1 MKFGDKLI
9 LLRKKNGLSQE
20 ELASKLNVSRQS
32 VSKWESNNTY
42 PETDKIIQICN
53 LFDCRMDDL
62 INDKVN
68 DIEQIDRKSKNNLA
82 IVFDSFLEF
91 VIKTINM
98 FSSMKFTSI
107 LKCVVELGIL
117 ILTLFICGL
126 IISSV
131 CINVIMDLVGFLSR
145 DIYYSIYNIVQAII
159 EIVLICFSGII
170 VVHVFKIRY
179 LDFYD
184 KALNDE
190 NTNLN
195 KQELV
200 EENNTIVNKKEKEN
214 NKVKFNINK
223 EPKIIIRDKHTT
235 FAFLT
240 TLSKII
246 VGIFKAFVA
255 VVSCCFVGTLVS
267 IVALLVVSVFLSKYS
282 ILFVGADIGLIGI
295 GIINVIILICL
306 TYFIINK
313 KIDFKKCFFVIL
325 GSLVAVG
332 LGIGLG
338 AIGITEFSFKDDID
352 GIKGN
357 DVSKELEKEVVS
369 NLVIDVHDTE
379 GYTIRIDNSMSD
391 DIIKVVGINHEKFF
405 KKINSWSST
414 DYGMRIYSFHNS
426 SYLEFNEFIN
436 VLNNDLE
443 NKIFRSYYSPDGKIE
458 IVCNE
463 KIAKKLIDNAKKIYL
478 VDYEKT
484 DYGYKV
490 NSYAQKIYLDYN
502 CEMEYDARNGEYSY
516 DDNCVCTKE
525 VRMAPNGELIDF
537 DCKYKDE

>member
-107 LKCVVELGIL
+107 LKCGIELGIL
-117 ILTLFICGL
+117 ILILFVCGL

>member
-42 PETDKIIQICN
+42 PETDKIIQICI

-68 DIEQIDRKSKNNLA
+68 DIEQIDRKNKNNLA

-117 ILTLFICGL
+117 ILILFVCGL

-195 KQELV
+195 EQDLV
-200 EENNTIVNKKEKEN
+200 EENSVKSNKSEKEN

-246 VGIFKAFVA
+246 VGIFKAFIA
-255 VVSCCFVGTLVS
+255 VISCCFVGTLVS

-295 GIINVIILICL
+295 AIINVIILICL
-306 TYFIINK
+306 TYFIFNK
-313 KIDFKKCFFVIL
+313 KIDFKKCFFAIL
-325 GSLVAVG
+325 SSLVAVG

-338 AIGITEFSFKDDID
+338 TIGITEFSFKDDID

-357 DVSKELEKEVVS
+357 DVSKELEKDVVS
-369 NLVIDVHDTE
+369 NLVIDVHDME

-463 KIAKKLIDNAKKIYL
+463 KLAKKLIDNAKKIYL

-490 NSYAQKIYLDYN
+490 NSYEQKIYLDYN

>member
-68 DIEQIDRKSKNNLA
+68 DIEQIDRKNKNNLA

-117 ILTLFICGL
+117 ILILFVCGL
-126 IISSV
+126 VISSV

-195 KQELV
+195 EQDLV
-200 EENNTIVNKKEKEN
+200 EENSAKSNKSEKEN

-246 VGIFKAFVA
+246 VGIFKAFIA
-255 VVSCCFVGTLVS
+255 VISCCFVGTLVS
-267 IVALLVVSVFLSKYS
+267 IVALLVVSGSLSKYS

-306 TYFIINK
+306 TYFIFNK
-313 KIDFKKCFFVIL
+313 KIDFKKCFFAIL
-325 GSLVAVG
+325 SSLVAVG

-338 AIGITEFSFKDDID
+338 TIGITEFSFKDDID

-357 DVSKELEKEVVS
+357 DVSKELEKDVV
-369 NLVIDVHDTE
+369 
-379 GYTIRIDNSMSD
+379 
-391 DIIKVVGINHEKFF
+391 
-405 KKINSWSST
+405 
-414 DYGMRIYSFHNS
+414 
-426 SYLEFNEFIN
+426 
-436 VLNNDLE
+436 
-443 NKIFRSYYSPDGKIE
+443 
-458 IVCNE
+458 
-463 KIAKKLIDNAKKIYL
+463 
-478 VDYEKT
+478 
-484 DYGYKV
+484 
-490 NSYAQKIYLDYN
+490 
-502 CEMEYDARNGEYSY
+502 
-516 DDNCVCTKE
+516 
-525 VRMAPNGELIDF
+525 
-537 DCKYKDE
+537 